1 MRNVSDGNCREYQ
14 NTHFVFNNF
23 FFFFLKKIV
32 PLSDNVEKYYRA
44 GQATD
49 DNMAHAHCLLD
60 TKGYKR
66 ALRICDTYCFSTATV
81 VARTLQTVTLYRT
94 LFVFF

>member
-1 MRNVSDGNCREYQ
+1 MFRTEIAENIK
-14 NTHFVFNNF
+14 THISYLIT
-23 FFFFLKKIV
+23 FFFLIM